1 MRLPLV
7 PSLASAW
14 CATLGA
20 LLPATAWARGA
31 DDDVTARLAAI
42 RADAAA
48 LQPFGLRG
56 ALLLEH
62 DGSEQLVQGCGE
74 VFAGGAP
81 IDGDTLFNLGSNAK
95 GYTAAAVLLLCDRG
109 ALSLDAPLHELLPGV
124 PADKRAITVRQLL
137 THSAGLDH
145 SGYFRGDFEEVGRD
159 ESVRRILARPL
170 LFAPGKASAYSDAGY
185 HLLAAL
191 VELRGEQ
198 PFQEFMH
205 EQLLEPL
212 GLERTGFWGP
222 DPQLA
227 ELPDSAFASGRVEGE
242 ERGSGRQFRA
252 PTWAILGAGGMV
264 GSVRDVAAFQRA
276 VHAGELLSDE
286 SATAYESAQFRLGP
300 EQAEGFGFVVVTRG
314 ARTIRQS
321 AGGTPQLGHNALVSW
336 SQPDDWLIVV
346 HTADASWRG
355 ELLAPRWRALLEG
368 QKVAAP
374 PAVVELPA
382 ERLALHAGRF
392 VAESGARFELKAA
405 RGRLELAPLD
415 GAGFTTLFASGG
427 ASGGAGDGSAL
438 RGAAAL
444 DGGARRGLDRLLVQ
458 RVDPGVEEWRAQ
470 QAAALGRETG
480 HEVLGATPLEGGGEP
495 WTFVRFD
502 FERGQALTRFV
513 FGPQG
518 ALEAVV
524 LRTELPTLPL
534 WPTPAGDFVPFTLG
548 MSVSL
553 QSLAAP
559 TDAPATPTLRF
570 HDGRRITLKRE

>member
-1 MRLPLV
+1 MSPRFTLPLTL
-7 PSLASAW
+7 PLAFAIG
-14 CATLGA
+14 GA
-20 LLPATAWARGA
+20 PGLAQR
-31 DDDVTARLAAI
+31 DDDVASRLAAI

-74 VFAGGAP
+74 VTAGGAP
-81 IDGDTLFNLGSNAK
+81 IDGDTLFDLGSNSK
-95 GYTAAAVLLLCDRG
+95 GYTAAAVLLLVDRG
-109 ALSLDAPLHELLPGV
+109 ELSLDASLHELLPEV
-124 PADKRAITVRQLL
+124 PADKRSITVRQLL

-145 SGYFRGDFEEVGRD
+145 SGAFRSDFEEVGRD
-159 ESVRRILARPL
+159 EAERRLLARPL

-185 HLLAAL
+185 LLLAAI
-191 VELRGEQ
+191 VERRSGT
-198 PFQEFMH
+198 PFTEFMH

-222 DPQLA
+222 DPHLA
-227 ELPDSAFASGRVEGE
+227 ELPEDAFASGRIDGA

-252 PTWAILGAGGMV
+252 PTWALLGAGGMV
-264 GSVRDVAAFQRA
+264 ASVRDVAAFQRA
-276 VHAGELLSDE
+276 VHAGELLSDAM
-286 SATAYESAQFRLGP
+286 ATAYESAQFRLGP
-300 EQAEGFGFVVVTRG
+300 EQAEGFGFVVITRG

-355 ELLAPRWRALLEG
+355 ELLATRWRALLEG

-374 PAVVELPA
+374 PAVIELPA

-392 VAESGARFELKAA
+392 VAEGGARFELKAA

-415 GAGFTTLFASGG
+415 AAGFATLFASGG
-427 ASGGAGDGSAL
+427 GDAGGT
-438 RGAAAL
+438 
-444 DGGARRGLDRLLVQ
+444 RRGLDRLLVQ

-470 QAAALGRETG
+470 RTAALGRETG

-518 ALEAVV
+518 ALEALV
-524 LRTELPTLPL
+524 LRAELPALPL
-534 WPTPAGDFVPFTLG
+534 WPTSAGDFVPFTLG
-548 MSVSL
+548 VSVSL
-553 QSLAAP
+553 QSLSAP
-559 TDAPATPTLRF
+559 TDGPATPTLRF
-570 HDGRRITLKRE
+570 RDGRRIALKRE